1 MYDTSCAASACEGAV
16 PFPASECRGE
26 EVVCI
31 VKDIFELASGY
42 SPRRMFISVQMHG
55 YITEKDGRL
64 SGYNS
69 WRDGGGDPSV
79 LGGAEL
85 ETLGTAPKANLPLIK
100 LWNTQRLDAF
110 YTLGS
115 YICYAL
121 TGVNATHVTDACAS
135 GYYYASNG
143 AVNGYAPASNMPRA
157 YTEVRPVGN
166 YGGCTVYTPVGDH
179 QASYLGSGAEGRYLL
194 NIGTASQLSCTDDA
208 GCGTNGIEARPFF
221 EGGKRLYTASGLVG
235 GDRLFKGEGADELE
249 KQLESALAA
258 LPQRDSVLLGGGG
271 AAAVFPLVGGF
282 FEKRGIACTLAE
294 KKIGLL
300 GLERLA
306 VQKRIK
312 AGTMLSEIEFA
323 NFPIIA
329 KNAGLDL
336 IIADNEHGAFDY
348 SFLSRLIMNSRLSG
362 LDCIVRIG
370 DSSRGNV
377 TKLADMGVKGF
388 LLPMCNTADDIRR
401 VVKYAKYTPIGE
413 RGISTTRAHT
423 LYSPPPLAEYTVRAN
438 EEMKIYAQI
447 ETVKGVEN
455 CAAILAVN
463 GVEGVFIG
471 PNDLSA
477 DPRCAFSREKLKE
490 MIRTVANTASRMKKP
505 WGIITA
511 DEELTELATDLGA
524 AVISRGSELNM
535 LINGCK
541 KIKERL

>member
-1 MYDTSCAASACEGAV
+1 M

-26 EVVCI
+26 EIVCI
-31 VKDIFELASGY
+31 IKDIFGLVSAHA
-42 SPRRMFISVQMHG
+42 PRRMFISVQMHG
-55 YITEKDGRL
+55 YITEKEGKL
-64 SGYNS
+64 SPYNS
-69 WRDGGGDPSV
+69 WRGASGDPSV
-79 LGGAEL
+79 LCGAEL
-85 ETLGTAPKANLPLIK
+85 DALGTAPKANLPLVK
-100 LWNTQRLDAF
+100 LWHSQRLDAF

-121 TGVNATHVTDACAS
+121 TGVNATHITDACAS

-157 YTEVRPVGN
+157 YTEVKPVGK
-166 YGGCTVYTPVGDH
+166 YCGCTVYTPVGDH
-179 QASYLGSGAEGRYLL
+179 QASYLGSGAEGKYLL
-194 NIGTASQLSCTDDA
+194 NIGTASQLSCLDDA
-208 GCGTNGIEARPFF
+208 GLSTEGIEARPYFY
-221 EGGKRLYTASGLVG
+221 EDIRLYTASGLVG
-235 GDRLFKGEGADELE
+235 GDRLFKGEGADELK
-249 KQLESALAA
+249 KQLESALAS
-258 LPQRDSVLLGGGG
+258 LPQRDRVLLGGGG
-271 AAAVFPLVGGF
+271 AASVFPQLCGF
-282 FEKRGIACTLAE
+282 FAERGITCLLAE
-294 KKIGLL
+294 DNIGLL
-300 GLERLA
+300 GLERLSE
-306 VQKRIK
+306 QKNIK

-336 IIADNEHGAFDY
+336 VIADNEHGAFDY
-348 SFLSRLIMNSRLSG
+348 SFLSRLIMNSRLRG
-362 LDCIVRIG
+362 PDCIVRIG
-370 DSSRGNV
+370 DSSRASI

-388 LLPMCNTADDIRR
+388 LLPMCNTAEDIRK

-438 EEMKIYAQI
+438 EEMRIYAQI

-455 CAAILAVN
+455 CASILAVN

-490 MIRTVANTASRMKKP
+490 MIFRVADTASRMKKP

-511 DEELTELATDLGA
+511 DEELTELAIDLGVS
-524 AVISRGSELNM
+524 VISRGSELNM

-541 KIKERL
+541 RIKERL